1 MKISIKRARE
11 LGKTHKI
18 DYNITPFSEFFYGL
32 QVETEHSDILAGDYD
47 ILTRIVKAHLREN
60 PRYYLLLKKAG
71 L

>member
-1 MKISIKRARE
+1 MKITLKKARE

-18 DYNITPFSEFFYGL
+18 DYTITPFSEYFYGL
-32 QVETEHSDILAGDYD
+32 EVETEHSDILGKNYNTLAK
-47 ILTRIVKAHLREN
+47 IVKAHLNEN